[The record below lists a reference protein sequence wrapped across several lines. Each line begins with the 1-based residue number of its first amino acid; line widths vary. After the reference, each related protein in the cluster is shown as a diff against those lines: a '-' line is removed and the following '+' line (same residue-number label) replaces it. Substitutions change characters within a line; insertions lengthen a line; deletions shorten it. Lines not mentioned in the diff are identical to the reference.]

1 MTDRIITTEE
11 AAQMLGASE
20 ATVRRYIDK
29 QLIKGERIGVSE
41 AIEFITQKEEE
52 LILPAEVADEF
63 RKIVKRYTTKR

>member
-29 QLIKGERIGVSE
+29 QLIKGERIGVEKGARGGGPYKISRNSVLGLIGGLTSE
-41 AIEFITQKEEE
+41 
-52 LILPAEVADEF
+52 
-63 RKIVKRYTTKR
+63 